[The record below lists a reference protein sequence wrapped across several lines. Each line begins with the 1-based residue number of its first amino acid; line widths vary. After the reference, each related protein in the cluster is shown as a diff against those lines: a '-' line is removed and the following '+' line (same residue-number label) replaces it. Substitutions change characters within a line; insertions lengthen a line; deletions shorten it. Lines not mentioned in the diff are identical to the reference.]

1 MAWSSA
7 RVRFALKPMKVLIF
21 SALALSISGNAASA
35 GFLDELFGPDP
46 APQAM
51 GPARAARGHYA
62 APTRERG
69 SRQDYRVKSEVHFMP
84 ASARKDHHSTTVA
97 KTDDSASSA
106 GSKPLTAALCAP
118 EATVAG
124 APAASLLAYDKTL
137 RNGDIM
143 VTDNGVQIFR
153 GHAAC
158 PHNSRDFVALSSA
171 SMPRGQRSMLLAI
184 EDAMKRPSGYL
195 VTAKV
200 EKH

>member
-1 MAWSSA
+1 MAWSSG
-7 RVRFALKPMKVLIF
+7 RVRFSLKPMKILVF
-21 SALALSISGNAASA
+21 SALSLSISDTAASA

-46 APQAM
+46 APQAWA
-51 GPARAARGHYA
+51 PAHAAKRQYA
-62 APTRERG
+62 APSRDRA
-69 SRQDYRVKSEVHFMP
+69 SRQDYRVRSEVHFMP
-84 ASARKDHHSTTVA
+84 AGAHKDRHVTTVA
-97 KTDDSASSA
+97 KADDSASSA

-158 PHNSRDFVALSSA
+158 PHNARDFVALSSA

-195 VTAKV
+195 VAAKV